1 MSSPTA
7 SLCAI
12 GASVWQY
19 YGPLFLGGV
28 SATFFSGMTAI
39 QTIVYVKLY
48 HKDVK
53 YMKPLVFVVW
63 AIDVAQTGLTW
74 NALWYYLVRNFG
86 DVTKLDDI
94 PNSLTVHPII
104 LDLSSVIIIFEY
116 QMVAIL
122 GWVTIMHV
130 QSCYLYRIFCISNR
144 NFWIA
149 APIAILM
156 TIRFTWIIGSSAEMI
171 RLKQFTLLLAGYKW
185 LVTLGLCFSTMV
197 DVTITATLAFLLL
210 IKTRGRLEVGNQVM
224 VLTSLNDIANSLILY
239 TLELGSVTG
248 LTSILSLICWL
259 QLDNH
264 MVFIGLYISF
274 GKLYGNC
281 LVAMLNMR
289 YSLRQKR
296 PMTREWGTKDRRPRP
311 QVIPGSSLSLPVHV
325 HVDVSRSTQRDNG
338 NHYARKLA
346 LESNQ

>member
-28 SATFFSGMTAI
+28 SATFFSGMMAI

-53 YMKPLVFVVW
+53 YMKALVFVVW
-63 AIDVAQTGLTW
+63 AIDAAQTGLTW
-74 NALWYYLVRNFG
+74 NTLWYYLVRNFG
-86 DVTKLDDI
+86 DFTKLDDLPI
-94 PNSLTVHPII
+94 SLT
-104 LDLSSVIIIFEY
+104 
-116 QMVAIL
+116 MVAIL
-122 GWVTIMHV
+122 GWVTIMLV

-156 TIRFTWIIGSSAEMI
+156 TIRFTWIIGSSVEMI
-171 RLKQFTLLLAGYKW
+171 HLKKFTILMIRYKW
-185 LVTLGLCFSTMV
+185 LITLGLCCSTIV

-210 IKTRGRLEVGNQVM
+210 IKTRGRPEVGNQVM
-224 VLTSLNDIANSLILY
+224 VLTSLNDIADSLILY

-264 MVFIGLYISF
+264 MIFTGLNISF

-281 LVAMLNMR
+281 LMAMLNMR
-289 YSLRQKR
+289 YSLRQKH
-296 PMTREWGTKDRRPRP
+296 PMTREWGTQGWRPHP

-325 HVDVSRSTQRDNG
+325 HVDVSRSTQSDNG
-338 NHYARKLA
+338 NHYARKP
-346 LESNQ
+346 

>member
-28 SATFFSGMTAI
+28 SATFFSGMMAI

-48 HKDVK
+48 HKDIK
-53 YMKPLVFVVW
+53 YMKALVGPHPVC

-86 DVTKLDDI
+86 DFTKLDD
-94 PNSLTVHPII
+94 LPI
-104 LDLSSVIIIFEY
+104 
-116 QMVAIL
+116 
-122 GWVTIMHV
+122 
-130 QSCYLYRIFCISNR
+130 NR

-156 TIRFTWIIGSSAEMI
+156 TIRFRASVEMI
-171 RLKQFTLLLAGYKW
+171 HLKKFTILMTRYKW
-185 LVTLGLCFSTMV
+185 LITLGLCCSIIV

-210 IKTRGRLEVGNQVM
+210 IKSRGRLEVGNQVM
-224 VLTSLNDIANSLILY
+224 VLTSLNDIADSLILY

-248 LTSILSLICWL
+248 LTSILSLIFWL

-264 MVFIGLYISF
+264 MVFTGLYISF

-281 LVAMLNMR
+281 LMAMLNMR

-296 PMTREWGTKDRRPRP
+296 PMTREWGTKDWRPHP
-311 QVIPGSSLSLPVHV
+311 QVTPGSSLSLPVHV
-325 HVDVSRSTQRDNG
+325 HVDVSRSTQSDNG

-346 LESNQ
+346 PESNL

>member
-28 SATFFSGMTAI
+28 SATFFSGMMAI
-39 QTIVYVKLY
+39 QTIIYVKLY

-53 YMKPLVFVVW
+53 YMKALVFVVW
-63 AIDVAQTGLTW
+63 AIDAAQTGLTW
-74 NALWYYLVRNFG
+74 NTLWYYLVRNFG
-86 DVTKLDDI
+86 DFTKLDDLPI
-94 PNSLTVHPII
+94 SLTVHPII

-122 GWVTIMHV
+122 GWVTIMLV
-130 QSCYLYRIFCISNR
+130 QFCYLYRIFCLSNR

-156 TIRFTWIIGSSAEMI
+156 TIRFTWIIGCSAEI
-171 RLKQFTLLLAGYKW
+171 IHLKTFTILMTQYKW
-185 LVTLGLCFSTMV
+185 LVTLGLCFSIIV

-224 VLTSLNDIANSLILY
+224 VLTNIDGILDSLILY
-239 TLELGSVTG
+239 MLELGSITG
-248 LTSILSLICWL
+248 FTSIVILICWL
-259 QLDNH
+259 RLDNH
-264 MVFIGLYISF
+264 MIFIGLF
-274 GKLYGNC
+274 TN
-281 LVAMLNMR
+281 
-289 YSLRQKR
+289 
-296 PMTREWGTKDRRPRP
+296 
-311 QVIPGSSLSLPVHV
+311 LPKHFLPSPWQLLDSHV
-325 HVDVSRSTQRDNG
+325 KH
-338 NHYARKLA
+338 A
-346 LESNQ
+346 LQFTSKASYDT